1 MTPEPLFILAPP
13 RSFTSL
19 VSTVVG
25 QHPAAYGLPEL
36 NLFMAADMGH
46 FWDGT
51 DADGSRKAA
60 HWPIMRHGLLRTL
73 AQLYAGEQ
81 NIDSIQMAY
90 RWIIARRGRDTGSV
104 FHELCD
110 KISPLITVEKSPG
123 YLGKPVYLQRMLEAF
138 PNARFMHLLR
148 HPAGQGESLLKAKGG
163 KLILTLMDSVDYV
176 GDQRVPDPQILW
188 HDANIEVLQFLE
200 QVPAQNRLQVRG
212 EDFIRDMDAELKRV
226 CDWLGL
232 ASGSAELAAMKHPED
247 SPFAHVGPVNARLG
261 NDINFL
267 ESPAI
272 RPARVQDYDLAA
284 PLSWRPDGQPL
295 RPEVV
300 ALAHEFGYQ

>member
-25 QHPAAYGLPEL
+25 QHPQAYGLPEL
-36 NLFMAADMGH
+36 NLFMAASMGH

-51 DADGSRKAA
+51 DADGSHKAP
-60 HWPIMRHGLLRTL
+60 HWPIMRHGLLRTV

-81 NIDSIQMAY
+81 NIESIQMAY
-90 RWIIARRGRDTGSV
+90 RWIMARRARETGSV

-110 KISPLITVEKSPG
+110 KIAPLITVEKSPG
-123 YLGKPVYLQRMLEAF
+123 YLGKPVYLKRLLEAF

-148 HPAGQGESLLKAKGG
+148 HPVGQGESLLKAKGG
-163 KLILTLMDSVDYV
+163 KLILTLMDSVDYE
-176 GDQRVPDPQILW
+176 GEAPMADPQILW
-188 HDANIEVLQFLE
+188 HDANVEVLQFL
-200 QVPAQNRLQVRG
+200 QGVPENNQIRVRG
-212 EDFIRDMDAELKRV
+212 EDFIRDMDATLRSI

-232 ASGSAELAAMKHPED
+232 ECGERELTAMKRPED
-247 SPFAHVGPVNARLG
+247 SPFAHVGPINARLG

-272 RPARVQDYDLAA
+272 RPGRVKDYDLAA

-300 ALAHEFGYQ
+300 ALAAEFGYA